1 MRIGIIT
8 MPLVNN
14 YGAILQA
21 FALKT
26 VLERM
31 GHNVTFVECDRKMH
45 LSPLKALLVYPY
57 RIFKRYILRDK
68 YTIINYEHN
77 NNENIDKDIAIS
89 KQITPFIQ
97 NNFKIRT
104 IRHFKDLNEEIFEAY
119 IVGSDQVWRHFYSRT
134 IIGST
139 PATYLDFTQGWHVK
153 RISYAAS
160 FGTTWWEMDDRLTNL
175 CGKLLAKF
183 DAVSVREKDGV
194 EMCNKYLGYFK
205 AIQVL
210 DPTML
215 LKKEDYTNL
224 FIENTSISPGNLLCY
239 LLDSNLKKE
248 KFVEQVASQL
258 NLKPFSVNELVK
270 TTDGLAKVSVETWL
284 RGFYDAKY
292 VIADS
297 FHACVF
303 AILFNKPFAV
313 ILNEDRGLSR
323 FYSLLSMFGLE
334 DRIID
339 EKSEYA
345 LPQTKCQPN
354 MKMLDYMKHVSYE
367 FLEQALSENNCKNK
381 K

>member
-1 MRIGIIT
+1 
-8 MPLVNN
+8 
-14 YGAILQA
+14 
-21 FALKT
+21 
-26 VLERM
+26 
-31 GHNVTFVECDRKMH
+31 
-45 LSPLKALLVYPY
+45 
-57 RIFKRYILRDK
+57 
-68 YTIINYEHN
+68 
-77 NNENIDKDIAIS
+77 
-89 KQITPFIQ
+89 
-97 NNFKIRT
+97 
-104 IRHFKDLNEEIFEAY
+104 
-119 IVGSDQVWRHFYSRT
+119 
-134 IIGST
+134 
-139 PATYLDFTQGWHVK
+139 
-153 RISYAAS
+153 
-160 FGTTWWEMDDRLTNL
+160 
-175 CGKLLAKF
+175 
-183 DAVSVREKDGV
+183 
-194 EMCNKYLGYFK
+194 MCNKYLGYSK

-339 EKSEYA
+339 ENSEYA

>member
-1 MRIGIIT
+1 
-8 MPLVNN
+8 MPLINN

-26 VLERM
+26 VLEQM
-31 GHNVTFVECDRKMH
+31 GHNVTFIECNRKMY
-45 LSPLKALLVYPY
+45 LNPLKSLLVYPY
-57 RIFKRYILRDK
+57 RVLKKYVLHDK
-68 YTIINYEHN
+68 YTIIDYERN
-77 NNENIDKDIAIS
+77 NNKNIEKEIAVS
-89 KQITPFIQ
+89 KLIFPFIK
-97 NNFKIRT
+97 NNFRIQT
-104 IRHFKDLNEEIFEAY
+104 VTHFGDLNEKDFDAY

-139 PATYLDFTQGWHVK
+139 PATYLDFTQGWHVR

-160 FGTTWWEMDDRLTNL
+160 FGTTWWEMDDHMTKL

-183 DAVSVREKDGV
+183 DAVSVREKDAID
-194 EMCNKYLGYFK
+194 MCKKHFNYFK

-215 LKKEDYTNL
+215 LAKECYTNL
-224 FIENTSISPGNLLCY
+224 FVTETQQSSGNLLCY

-248 KFVEQVASQL
+248 KFVKRVASDL
-258 NLKPFSVNELVK
+258 NLKPFSVNELIKTSDGYVK
-270 TTDGLAKVSVETWL
+270 PSVETWL

-334 DRIID
+334 DRIIN
-339 EKSEYA
+339 EKEEYTLPLSEY
-345 LPQTKCQPN
+345 KPN
-354 MKMLDYMKHVSYE
+354 FEMLEKMRNISYD
-367 FLEQALSENNCKNK
+367 FLKQALS
-381 K
+381 

>member
-183 DAVSVREKDGV
+183 DAVSVREKM
-194 EMCNKYLGYFK
+194 E
-205 AIQVL
+205 
-210 DPTML
+210 
-215 LKKEDYTNL
+215 LKCV
-224 FIENTSISPGNLLCY
+224 ISI
-239 LLDSNLKKE
+239 
-248 KFVEQVASQL
+248 
-258 NLKPFSVNELVK
+258 
-270 TTDGLAKVSVETWL
+270 W
-284 RGFYDAKY
+284 
-292 VIADS
+292 
-297 FHACVF
+297 
-303 AILFNKPFAV
+303 AILKQ
-313 ILNEDRGLSR
+313 SK
-323 FYSLLSMFGLE
+323 Y
-334 DRIID
+334 
-339 EKSEYA
+339 
-345 LPQTKCQPN
+345 
-354 MKMLDYMKHVSYE
+354 
-367 FLEQALSENNCKNK
+367 
-381 K
+381 